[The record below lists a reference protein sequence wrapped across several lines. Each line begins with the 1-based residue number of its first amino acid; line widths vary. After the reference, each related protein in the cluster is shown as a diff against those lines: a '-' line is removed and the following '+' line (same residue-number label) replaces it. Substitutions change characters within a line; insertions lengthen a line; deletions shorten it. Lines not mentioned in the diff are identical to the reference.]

1 MALFI
6 RLTII
11 VALGIVALV
20 ALVFLIKAV
29 FVAAIIAAIVVGGA
43 FAVNFFRRRMGKAEL
58 QIVSRDPRRRV

>member
-6 RLTII
+6 RLTIM

-29 FVAAIIAAIVVGGA
+29 FVAAIIAALVVGGA
-43 FAVNFFRRRMGKAEL
+43 FAVNYFRRRMDKSEIQLIA
-58 QIVSRDPRRRV
+58 RDPARRM